1 MGALPRLGLFAL
13 VLALLFGG
21 GALLGGALD
30 PDARG
35 DEDAAAGHGETAG
48 EEPGAAHAEES
59 DAGHAAEEAPRG
71 LAVAAGGLR
80 LVPETTELPR
90 GETVRFRF
98 RIADEDDRT
107 VDDFEVEHERP
118 MHVIVVRRDMSGYQ
132 HLHPRR
138 RADGSWEM
146 PLRLPEAGEYRLY
159 ADFVRDGEPQTL
171 GVDLSV
177 PGRYAPRP
185 LPHPATTAD
194 AGDGYEVELRADGAE
209 LAFTVR
215 KDGRPVEDIEPYLG
229 ARGHL
234 VALREGDLAYLHV
247 HPESEA
253 TEGRD
258 IRFAVEY
265 PSEGRYGLFLQF
277 KHEGRVHTAVFTRET
292 AKERHGHA
300 G

>member
-13 VLALLFGG
+13 ALALLFGA

-35 DEDAAAGHGETAG
+35 DAAMGEAGHGEPAG
-48 EEPGAAHAEES
+48 EDVAHA
-59 DAGHAAEEAPRG
+59 GAEPPRG

-98 RIADEDDRT
+98 RIAGEDGRT
-107 VDDFEVEHERP
+107 VSGFEVEHERP
-118 MHVIVVRRDMSGYQ
+118 MHVIVVRRDLSGYR

-171 GVDLSV
+171 GVDLRV
-177 PGRYAPRP
+177 PGPYEPRE
-185 LPHPATTAD
+185 LPHPATTAS
-194 AGDGYEVELRADGAE
+194 AGDGYEVALQADGAE

-215 KDGRPVEDIEPYLG
+215 KDGREVTDLEPYLG

-247 HPESEA
+247 HPGSAA

-258 IRFAVEY
+258 IRFAVEF
-265 PSEGRYGLFLQF
+265 PSEGRYALYLQF
-277 KHEGRVHTAVFTRET
+277 KHEGRVRTAVFTHET
-292 AKERHGHA
+292 AEERDGHA